1 MMTSV
6 NCCLCSKSTRRN
18 VPNGEFEHYVKSIL
32 SRKIESTDIVCG
44 ACRSRF
50 YKSLAKA
57 ELTTSKRNNIR
68 VDPEYE
74 PPETSINKVSSPN
87 SIQLGIPA
95 TP

>member
-1 MMTSV
+1 
-6 NCCLCSKSTRRN
+6 
-18 VPNGEFEHYVKSIL
+18 L

-74 PPETSINKVSSPN
+74 PPHSFQYFSNIRQQFTDFI
-87 SIQLGIPA
+87 I
-95 TP
+95 